1 MTPAHNSALGA
12 LAGARI
18 RIVYEHEVYFAVG
31 PTGSVLAVSTSLPP
45 VHAWAMHACAGVRRA
60 LLDSAVLAPDPKYQ
74 NIEQNLW
81 NHARETAKIV
91 EKWPAWM
98 KDGARTEKVI
108 EMPKY
113 WEKTTPHGS
122 LPPE

>member
-74 NIEQNLW
+74 
-81 NHARETAKIV
+81 
-91 EKWPAWM
+91 
-98 KDGARTEKVI
+98 KVI

-113 WEKTTPHGS
+113 WEKTTPQRS